1 MANVPVLDQISEL
14 SVLLKTVFGPGVE
27 QQQNLAAMLYKRFSQ
42 SQVRFGGNSYEFPAR
57 MVNTQSVGAR
67 PYRVALPE
75 PILNTD
81 VTARVRHKFVYGTF
95 DIAGPD
101 IEKGKGNVN
110 AFVNTLTDKMRSLTE
125 MTLKDLNMQ
134 TYLDGT
140 GVRATL
146 TGNGS
151 AGVLPVDQV
160 KYLRVG
166 MQVNVISGKPRPSG

>member
-1 MANVPVLDQISEL
+1 M
-14 SVLLKTVFGPGVE
+14 KTVYGPRVE
-27 QQQNLAAMLYKRFSQ
+27 QQQNLASMLYKKLST
-42 SQVRFGGNSYEFPAR
+42 STVRFGGNDWQFPAR

-67 PYRVALPE
+67 GYRVSLPE
-75 PILNTD
+75 PILNID
-81 VTARVRHKFVYGTF
+81 VTARVRHKFLYGTF

-110 AFVNTLTDKMRSLTE
+110 AFVNSLTDKMRSLTE

-140 GVRATL
+140 GVRATVSSIANAA
-146 TGNGS
+146 T
-151 AGVLPVDQV
+151 GVLAVDQI

-166 MQVNVISGKPRPSG
+166 